1 MSAKAANKVEAFL
14 GGPIASR
21 IEFPGRVI
29 IRRGEMNLAGFRG
42 MVARGEVSV
51 AGRPLCELEVGGQVI
66 AKGRI
71 EEHDG
76 DYYFVAREESDE

>member
-1 MSAKAANKVEAFL
+1 MSAKATNKVEAFL
-14 GGPIASR
+14 GGPIAR
-21 IEFPGRVI
+21 RTEFPGRVI
-29 IRRGEMNLAGFRG
+29 IRRGEMTLAGFRG
-42 MVARGEVSV
+42 MAARGEVAVS
-51 AGRPLCELEVGGQVI
+51 GEPLCELELGGQVI